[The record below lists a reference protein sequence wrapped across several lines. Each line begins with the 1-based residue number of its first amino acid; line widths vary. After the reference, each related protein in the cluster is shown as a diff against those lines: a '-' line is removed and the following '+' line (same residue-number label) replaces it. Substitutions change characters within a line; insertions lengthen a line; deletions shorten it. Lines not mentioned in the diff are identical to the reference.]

1 MASEEVAQPDP
12 PFPWSQTTHGTPV
25 APVVVVVGAAVV
37 VVVVVDGAAVVVVE
51 DGAAVVVVVVV
62 DGTTVVVDGES
73 EVVGDGAAVVGG
85 EVGVFVDGTELVVDE
100 GAVDGA
106 FLAAE
111 GTVGAIESVDDDT
124 EAAGTVV
131 VDAAAVAMAG
141 DGARGAVTVV
151 TVVVGPE
158 SATFTRL
165 EVGSATTRSAPAA
178 TVSLSPAL
186 GAHAPARR
194 RNRST
199 HRRAR
204 ITRLHRPAPGRT

>member
-1 MASEEVAQPDP
+1 M
-12 PFPWSQTTHGTPV
+12 
-25 APVVVVVGAAVV
+25 VGAA
-37 VVVVVDGAAVVVVE
+37 VVVVDGAAVVVVE
-51 DGAAVVVVVVV
+51 DGAAVVVVVVVV

-85 EVGVFVDGTELVVDE
+85 EVGVVVDGTELVVVE

-106 FLAAE
+106 FPAAE
-111 GTVGAIESVDDDT
+111 GTVGTTEPVEADADT
-124 EAAGTVV
+124 EDSGTVV
-131 VDAAAVAMAG
+131 IDAAAAVATAG
-141 DGARGAVTVV
+141 DGARGAVTMA

-178 TVSLSPAL
+178 IVSLSPAL

-199 HRRAR
+199 LRRAR
-204 ITRLHRPAPGRT
+204 LTRLHRPASGRT